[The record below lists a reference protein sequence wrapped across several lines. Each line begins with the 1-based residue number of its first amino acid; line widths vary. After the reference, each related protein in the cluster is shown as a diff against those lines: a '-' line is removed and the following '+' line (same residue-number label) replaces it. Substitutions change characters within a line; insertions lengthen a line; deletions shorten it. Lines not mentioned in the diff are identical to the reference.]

1 MKHTSA
7 SVETLCSALAENHE
21 VSRVV
26 STQIMSWFGEI
37 KDGRWNMDIGAVVKE
52 MGLGILRNYRVCQH
66 PPYFPDLILADQ
78 KKA

>member
-7 SVETLCSALAENHE
+7 SVEKLCSALAENHE

-37 KDGRWNMDIGAVVKE
+37 KDGRWKLEVDAIVKE
-52 MGLGILRNYRVCQH
+52 MGLGILRNHRVRQH
-66 PPYFPDLILADQ
+66 P
-78 KKA
+78 

>member
-7 SVETLCSALAENHE
+7 SVEELCSALADNHD

-37 KDGRWNMDIGAVVKE
+37 ADGRWKIDVDSIVKE
-52 MGLGILRNYRVCQH
+52 VGLSILRNHRVSSQCKLSPH
-66 PPYFPDLILADQ
+66 PH
-78 KKA
+78 